1 MVQHYSAH
9 PSESVAGIQLLL
21 RVQAVSKS
29 RRRRPRRR
37 HVRRAVLVSSA
48 ATGYAGAAGEGQ
60 APLYNVAAAAE
71 SPAVPPRCPPKTWQ
85 CITSASGAMN
95 SVVFLVFWRCDLR
108 VSSEHIRILKI

>member
-1 MVQHYSAH
+1 MQHYSAH

-60 APLYNVAAAAE
+60 AVAPLYYVAAGAAAGAATL
-71 SPAVPPRCPPKTWQ
+71 PPQNLAVHNISERCNEQRGVPGVL
-85 CITSASGAMN
+85 A
-95 SVVFLVFWRCDLR
+95 V
-108 VSSEHIRILKI
+108 